1 MEFFTKFPVME
12 RVSLLEMKKGID
24 LSFRLFSR
32 KYGDA
37 IEAFFD
43 PLLFFLVWLEK
54 LLLKTPWPI
63 IILVVATLAWFGSR
77 SWKLV
82 VGSAIAFML
91 IGYFGMWNDCMAT
104 VAIISVCTIICIAI
118 GIPIGVVMSK
128 SDRVEKTIIPVLD
141 MMQTIPSFVYLVPIL
156 MLLGIGKV
164 PGLIAVCIYAVPP
177 VIRLTN
183 LGIREVDKETLEACD
198 SYGATPFQKLTT
210 VQIPLSLPTIFAGV
224 NQTIMMALA
233 MVVIASM
240 IGVKGLGVPIL
251 RAISNQ
257 YLALGLMNGLAIVAL
272 AIIFDRI
279 TQEYGRRIQ
288 KHRGIKKISLGQFH
302 LNLNTDFSRQNF

>member
-12 RVSLLEMKKGID
+12 RVPLMELKKGID

-37 IEAFFD
+37 IENFFD

-54 LLLKTPWPI
+54 LLLTTPWPI
-63 IILVVATLAWFGSR
+63 IILVIAILAWFGSR

-82 VGSAIAFML
+82 VGSSIAFML

-104 VAIISVCTIICIAI
+104 VAIITVCTIICIAI
-118 GIPIGVVMSK
+118 GIPIGVIMSK
-128 SDRVEKTIIPVLD
+128 SNRVERAIIPVLD

-257 YLALGLMNGLAIVAL
+257 YLALGLLNGLAIVAL

-288 KHRGIKKISLGQFH
+288 KHRGQIK
-302 LNLNTDFSRQNF
+302 

>member
-1 MEFFTKFPVME
+1 ME
-12 RVSLLEMKKGID
+12 RVSLLELKKGID

-54 LLLKTPWPI
+54 LLLNAPWPI
-63 IILVVATLAWFGSR
+63 IILAIATLAWFGSR

-104 VAIISVCTIICIAI
+104 VAIITVCTIICIAV

-128 SDRVEKTIIPVLD
+128 SDRVEKTIVPVLD

-164 PGLIAVCIYAVPP
+164 PGLIAVCIYALPP
-177 VIRLTN
+177 VVRLTN

-257 YLALGLMNGLAIVAL
+257 YLALGL
-272 AIIFDRI
+272 
-279 TQEYGRRIQ
+279 
-288 KHRGIKKISLGQFH
+288 IKW
-302 LNLNTDFSRQNF
+302 FSHSSFSDYF

>member
-1 MEFFTKFPVME
+1 
-12 RVSLLEMKKGID
+12 
-24 LSFRLFSR
+24 
-32 KYGDA
+32 
-37 IEAFFD
+37 
-43 PLLFFLVWLEK
+43 
-54 LLLKTPWPI
+54 
-63 IILVVATLAWFGSR
+63 
-77 SWKLV
+77 
-82 VGSAIAFML
+82 
-91 IGYFGMWNDCMAT
+91 
-104 VAIISVCTIICIAI
+104 
-118 GIPIGVVMSK
+118 MSK
-128 SDRVEKTIIPVLD
+128 SDRVERAIVPVLD

-177 VIRLTN
+177 VVRLTN
-183 LGIREVDKETLEACD
+183 LGIREVDKETIEA
-198 SYGATPFQKLTT
+198 SVAFGATPIQRLKT
-210 VQIPLSLPTIFAGV
+210 VQIPLALPTVFAGV

-288 KHRGIKKISLGQFH
+288 KHRGITKK
-302 LNLNTDFSRQNF
+302 

>member
-1 MEFFTKFPVME
+1 MEFFTQFPVME
-12 RVSLLEMKKGID
+12 RVSLMELKKGID

-37 IEAFFD
+37 IENFFD

-54 LLLKTPWPI
+54 LLITTPWPI
-63 IILVVATLAWFGSR
+63 IIIVIGILAWFGSR

-104 VAIISVCTIICIAI
+104 VAIISVCTIICIAV

-128 SDRVEKTIIPVLD
+128 SDRVEKAIVPVLD

-164 PGLIAVCIYAVPP
+164 PGLIAVCIYALPP
-177 VIRLTN
+177 VVRLTN

-288 KHRGIKKISLGQFH
+288 KHRGITKK
-302 LNLNTDFSRQNF
+302 

>member
-1 MEFFTKFPVME
+1 MDFFTQFPVME
-12 RVSLLEMKKGID
+12 RVALLELKKGID
-24 LSFRLFSR
+24 LSFRQFSR
-32 KYGDA
+32 QYGDG

-54 LLLKTPWPI
+54 LLLNSPWPI
-63 IILVVATLAWFGSR
+63 IILAIAILAWFGSR
-77 SWKLV
+77 SWMLV
-82 VGSAIAFML
+82 VGSALAFML
-91 IGYFGMWNDCMAT
+91 IAYFGMWNDCMAT
-104 VAIISVCTIICIAI
+104 VAIITVCTTLCIAV
-118 GIPIGVVMSK
+118 GIPLGVLMSK
-128 SDRVEKTIIPVLD
+128 SDRAEKTILPVLD

-164 PGLIAVCIYAVPP
+164 PGLIAVCIYAIPP
-177 VIRLTN
+177 IIRLTN
-183 LGIREVDKETLEACD
+183 LGIREVDKETLEAID
-198 SYGATPFQKLTT
+198 AFGATTWQRLTK
-210 VQIPLSLPTIFAGV
+210 VQIPLALPTIFAGV

-279 TQEYGRRIQ
+279 TQHYGKRIQ
-288 KHRGIKKISLGQFH
+288 KHREGR
-302 LNLNTDFSRQNF
+302 NL

>member
-1 MEFFTKFPVME
+1 ME
-12 RVSLLEMKKGID
+12 RTTLMELRKGID
-24 LSFRLFSR
+24 LAFREFSR
-32 KYGDA
+32 AYGDG

-43 PLLFFLVWLEK
+43 PLLFFLIRLEK
-54 LLLKTPWPI
+54 LLLATPWPI
-63 IILVVATLAWFGSR
+63 ILLILGGLAWLGSR

-82 VGSAIAFML
+82 VGSVVAFML
-91 IGYFGMWNDCMAT
+91 IGFFGMWKDCMAT
-104 VAIISVCTIICIAI
+104 VAIITVCTIMCIAV
-118 GIPIGVVMSK
+118 GIPIGILMARSN
-128 SDRVEKTIIPVLD
+128 RVEKAMLPVLD
-141 MMQTIPSFVYLVPIL
+141 MMQTIPSFVYLIPIL
-156 MLLGIGKV
+156 MLLGIGKI

-183 LGIREVDKETLEACD
+183 LGIREVDKETIEA
-198 SYGATPFQKLTT
+198 SEAFGATKFQKLTT
-210 VQIPLSLPTIFAGV
+210 VQIPLALPTVFAGV

-288 KHRGIKKISLGQFH
+288 KHRGQKK
-302 LNLNTDFSRQNF
+302 

>member
-1 MEFFTKFPVME
+1 MEFFTQFPVME
-12 RVSLLEMKKGID
+12 RVPLMELKKGID

-37 IEAFFD
+37 IENFFD

-54 LLLKTPWPI
+54 LLITTPWPI
-63 IILVVATLAWFGSR
+63 IILVICILAWFGSR

-82 VGSAIAFML
+82 AGSAIAFLL

-104 VAIISVCTIICIAI
+104 VAIISVCTIICIAV

-128 SDRVEKTIIPVLD
+128 SERAEKAIVPVLD

-183 LGIREVDKETLEACD
+183 LGIREVDKEILEACD
-198 SYGATPFQKLTT
+198 SYGATSFQKLTT

-257 YLALGLMNGLAIVAL
+257 YLALGLLNGLAIVAL

-288 KHRGIKKISLGQFH
+288 KHRGQKK
-302 LNLNTDFSRQNF
+302 

>member
-1 MEFFTKFPVME
+1 ME
-12 RVSLLEMKKGID
+12 RTDLMELKKAID
-24 LSFRLFSR
+24 LGFRLFSR

-37 IEAFFD
+37 IESFFD
-43 PLLFFLVWLEK
+43 PLLFFLVRLEK
-54 LLLKTPWPI
+54 LLLATPWPI
-63 IILVVATLAWFGSR
+63 IILVVAILAWLGSR

-82 VGSAIAFML
+82 AGSAVAFML
-91 IGYFGMWNDCMAT
+91 IGYFGMWEDTMAT
-104 VAIISVCTIICIAI
+104 VAIITVCTILCIAV
-118 GIPIGVVMSK
+118 GIPIGVLMSK
-128 SDRVEKTIIPVLD
+128 SDRTEKTILPILD

-164 PGLIAVCIYAVPP
+164 PGLIAVCIYAIPP
-177 VIRLTN
+177 VVRLTN

-279 TQEYGRRIQ
+279 TQQYGKRMQ
-288 KHRGIKKISLGQFH
+288 KHRGIQQK
-302 LNLNTDFSRQNF
+302 

>member
-1 MEFFTKFPVME
+1 MEFLTKFPVME
-12 RVSLLEMKKGID
+12 RTSLMELRKGID
-24 LSFRLFSR
+24 HTFREFSR
-32 KYGDA
+32 AYGDG

-43 PLLFFLVWLEK
+43 PLLFFLIRLEK
-54 LLLKTPWPI
+54 LLLATPWPI
-63 IILVVATLAWFGSR
+63 IMLILGVLAWLGSR

-82 VGSAIAFML
+82 VGSVIAFML
-91 IGYFGMWNDCMAT
+91 IGYFGMWKDCMAT
-104 VAIISVCTIICIAI
+104 VAIITVCTIMCIAV
-118 GIPIGVVMSK
+118 GIPVGVLMARSN
-128 SDRVEKTIIPVLD
+128 RVEKAMLPVLD
-141 MMQTIPSFVYLVPIL
+141 MMQTIPSFVYLIPIL
-156 MLLGIGKV
+156 MLLGIGKI
-164 PGLIAVCIYAVPP
+164 PGLIAVCIYAIPP

-183 LGIREVDKETLEACD
+183 LGIREVDKETIEA
-198 SYGATPFQKLTT
+198 SEAFGATKLQKLRT
-210 VQIPLSLPTIFAGV
+210 VQIPLALPTVFAGV

-288 KHRGIKKISLGQFH
+288 KHRGQKK
-302 LNLNTDFSRQNF
+302 

>member
-1 MEFFTKFPVME
+1 MEFFSKFPVME
-12 RVSLLEMKKGID
+12 RVALLELKKGID

-32 KYGDA
+32 KYGDS

-43 PLLFFLVWLEK
+43 PLLYFLVWLEK
-54 LLLKTPWPI
+54 LLLATPWPI
-63 IILVVATLAWFGSR
+63 IILVIGILGWFGSR

-104 VAIISVCTIICIAI
+104 VAIISVCTIICIAV

-128 SDRVEKTIIPVLD
+128 SDRVEKAIVPVLD

-164 PGLIAVCIYAVPP
+164 PGLIAVCIYALPP
-177 VIRLTN
+177 VVRLTN

-240 IGVKGLGVPIL
+240 IGVNGLGVPIL

-257 YLALGLMNGLAIVAL
+257 YLALGLLNGLAIVAL

-288 KHRGIKKISLGQFH
+288 KHRGQKK
-302 LNLNTDFSRQNF
+302 

>member
-12 RVSLLEMKKGID
+12 RVPLMELKKGID

-37 IEAFFD
+37 IESFFD

-54 LLLKTPWPI
+54 LLLTTPWPI
-63 IILVVATLAWFGSR
+63 IILVVCILAWFGSR

-82 VGSAIAFML
+82 VGSSIAFML

-104 VAIISVCTIICIAI
+104 VAIITVCTIICISV
-118 GIPIGVVMSK
+118 GIPIGVLMSK
-128 SDRVEKTIIPVLD
+128 SDRVEKAIIPVLD

-164 PGLIAVCIYAVPP
+164 PGLIAVCIYAIPP
-177 VIRLTN
+177 VVRLTN

-257 YLALGLMNGLAIVAL
+257 YLALGLLNGLAIVAL

-288 KHRGIKKISLGQFH
+288 KHRGQIK
-302 LNLNTDFSRQNF
+302 

>member
-1 MEFFTKFPVME
+1 MEFLTKFPVME
-12 RVSLLEMKKGID
+12 RTSLMELRKGID
-24 LSFRLFSR
+24 HTFREFSR
-32 KYGDA
+32 AYGDG

-43 PLLFFLVWLEK
+43 PLLFFLIRLEK
-54 LLLKTPWPI
+54 LLLATPWPI
-63 IILVVATLAWFGSR
+63 IMLVLGVLAWLGSR

-82 VGSAIAFML
+82 VGSILAFML
-91 IGYFGMWNDCMAT
+91 IGYFGMWKDCMAT
-104 VAIISVCTIICIAI
+104 VAIITVCTIMCIAV
-118 GIPIGVVMSK
+118 GIPVGVLMARSN
-128 SDRVEKTIIPVLD
+128 RVEKAMLPVLD
-141 MMQTIPSFVYLVPIL
+141 MMQTIPSFVYLIPIL
-156 MLLGIGKV
+156 MLLGIGKI
-164 PGLIAVCIYAVPP
+164 PGLIAVCIYAIPP

-183 LGIREVDKETLEACD
+183 LGIREVDKETIEA
-198 SYGATPFQKLTT
+198 SEAFGATKLQKLRT
-210 VQIPLSLPTIFAGV
+210 VQIPLALPTVFAGV

-288 KHRGIKKISLGQFH
+288 KHRGLK
-302 LNLNTDFSRQNF
+302 R

>member
-1 MEFFTKFPVME
+1 MEFFTQFPVME
-12 RVSLLEMKKGID
+12 RVPLMELKKGID

-37 IEAFFD
+37 IENFFD

-54 LLLKTPWPI
+54 LLLATPWPI
-63 IILVVATLAWFGSR
+63 IILVIGILAWFGSR

-104 VAIISVCTIICIAI
+104 VAIISVCTIICIAV

-128 SDRVEKTIIPVLD
+128 SDRVEKAIVPVLD

-257 YLALGLMNGLAIVAL
+257 YLALGLLNGLAIVAL

-288 KHRGIKKISLGQFH
+288 KHRGQKK
-302 LNLNTDFSRQNF
+302 

>member
-1 MEFFTKFPVME
+1 ME
-12 RVSLLEMKKGID
+12 RTSLMDLRKGID
-24 LSFRLFSR
+24 HTFREFSR
-32 KYGDA
+32 AYGDN

-43 PLLFFLVWLEK
+43 PLLFFLIRLEK
-54 LLLKTPWPI
+54 LLLATPWPI
-63 IILVVATLAWFGSR
+63 IMLILGVLAWLGSR

-82 VGSAIAFML
+82 VGSIVAFML
-91 IGYFGMWNDCMAT
+91 IGYFGMWKDCMAT
-104 VAIISVCTIICIAI
+104 VAIITVCTIMCITI
-118 GIPIGVVMSK
+118 GIPIGVLMARSN
-128 SDRVEKTIIPVLD
+128 RVEKGMLPVLD
-141 MMQTIPSFVYLVPIL
+141 MMQTIPSFVYLIPIL
-156 MLLGIGKV
+156 MLLGIGKI
-164 PGLIAVCIYAVPP
+164 PGLIAVCIYAIPP

-183 LGIREVDKETLEACD
+183 LGIREVDKETIEA
-198 SYGATPFQKLTT
+198 SEAFGATKLQKLKT
-210 VQIPLSLPTIFAGV
+210 VQIPLALPTVFAGV

-257 YLALGLMNGLAIVAL
+257 YLALGLFNGLAIVAL

-288 KHRGIKKISLGQFH
+288 KHRGIK
-302 LNLNTDFSRQNF
+302 R

>member
-1 MEFFTKFPVME
+1 MEFFTQFPVME
-12 RVSLLEMKKGID
+12 RVPLMELKKGID

-37 IEAFFD
+37 IENFFD

-54 LLLKTPWPI
+54 LLITTPWPI
-63 IILVVATLAWFGSR
+63 IIIVIGILAWFGSR

-82 VGSAIAFML
+82 VGSALAFML

-104 VAIISVCTIICIAI
+104 VAIISVCTIICIAV

-128 SDRVEKTIIPVLD
+128 SERAEKAIVPVLD

-164 PGLIAVCIYAVPP
+164 PGLIAVCIYALPP
-177 VIRLTN
+177 VVRLTN

-257 YLALGLMNGLAIVAL
+257 YLALGLLNGLAIVAL

-288 KHRGIKKISLGQFH
+288 KHRGITKK
-302 LNLNTDFSRQNF
+302 